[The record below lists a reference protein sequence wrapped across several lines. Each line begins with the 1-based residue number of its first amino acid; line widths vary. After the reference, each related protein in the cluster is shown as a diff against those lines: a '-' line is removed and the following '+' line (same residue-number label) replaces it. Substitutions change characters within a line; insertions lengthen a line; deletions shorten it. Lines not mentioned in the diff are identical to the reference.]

1 MNFHPFKKKKKIKT
15 TSSDYVGIKAYNP
28 GWILYHMHNIITF
41 VFPFDVKKINVKNC
55 VAPRTVS
62 TVPGGEVRPV
72 LASSLFT
79 HSFIQSVRQS
89 FSENLRAVSQGQDP
103 DQALGSHAGGRSGHS
118 S

>member
-1 MNFHPFKKKKKIKT
+1 M
-15 TSSDYVGIKAYNP
+15 
-28 GWILYHMHNIITF
+28 
-41 VFPFDVKKINVKNC
+41 
-55 VAPRTVS
+55 
-62 TVPGGEVRPV
+62 

-118 S
+118 SYLHMADTLVGETDVDQTQREINVSLPGYKVF